1 VPGDEEVRQQKSAE
15 HVLYDA
21 SVGLR
26 LVGSHLRELDAESS
40 GEPGPPA
47 PPAGVAGDAGTLRPG
62 RGPEETAHHD
72 S

>member
-1 VPGDEEVRQQKSAE
+1 VADDEEVQQKKNAE
-15 HVLYDA
+15 QLLYDA

-26 LVGSHLRELDAESS
+26 LVGSHLRELDAETS

-47 PPAGVAGDAGTLRPG
+47 SPADVAGGAGTLLPG
-62 RGPEETAHHD
+62 RGREDTTHYD